1 MFADNHFKLFKNIK
15 IFIIMRPTI
24 IVLILTISF
33 FWLPSTSIS
42 AQTST
47 NNFEA
52 LATVNE
58 NLIDLEADDWTF
70 FAGEDANTFFI
81 DFEKIKSNLNE
92 IKVRDSKGTEVFQDE
107 LWNLPVDTIY
117 ELDFQ
122 TFEKG
127 TYTIEIT
134 TFTESIERKVEVE

>member
-1 MFADNHFKLFKNIK
+1 MK
-15 IFIIMRPTI
+15 PSI

-33 FWLPSTSIS
+33 FWLPNLT
-42 AQTST
+42 AQTSS
-47 NNFEA
+47 NNFEV
-52 LATVNE
+52 LASIDE
-58 NLIDLEADDWTF
+58 NLIDLKADDWTF
-70 FAGEDANTFFI
+70 FKGEDINTFFI

-92 IKVRDSKGTEVFQDE
+92 IKVTDSQGSEVFKDE

-122 TFEKG
+122 TYEKG

-134 TFTESIERKVEVE
+134 TFTESVERKIEVE

>member
-1 MFADNHFKLFKNIK
+1 MK
-15 IFIIMRPTI
+15 PSI

-33 FWLPSTSIS
+33 FWLPNLT
-42 AQTST
+42 AQTSS
-47 NNFEA
+47 NNFEV
-52 LATVNE
+52 LASIDE
-58 NLIDLEADDWTF
+58 NLIDLKADDWTF
-70 FAGEDANTFFI
+70 FKGEDVNTFFI

-92 IKVRDSKGTEVFQDE
+92 IKVTDSQGSEVFKDE

-122 TFEKG
+122 TYEKG

-134 TFTESIERKVEVE
+134 TFTESVERKIEVE